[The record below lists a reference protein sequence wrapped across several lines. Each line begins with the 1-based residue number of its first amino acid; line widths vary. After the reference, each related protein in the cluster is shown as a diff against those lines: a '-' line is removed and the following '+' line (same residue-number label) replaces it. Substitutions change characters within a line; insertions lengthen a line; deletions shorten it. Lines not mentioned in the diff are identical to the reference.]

1 MLGFDIYVMYGIFR
15 AGSPYG
21 SAYVFFAVLLMAE
34 ILWMVYTFA
43 YIARFQNSTKEVLR
57 NSAIMTVIHI
67 PKSLALL
74 AVLGVGAFLI
84 IPVLC
89 AWFAEVILESVF
101 VNYIKE
107 EDREDGKEDFS

>member
-1 MLGFDIYVMYGIFR
+1 MADT
-15 AGSPYG
+15 A
-21 SAYVFFAVLLMAE
+21 AV
-34 ILWMVYTFA
+34 
-43 YIARFQNSTKEVLR
+43 
-57 NSAIMTVIHI
+57 
-67 PKSLALL
+67 
-74 AVLGVGAFLI
+74 LI